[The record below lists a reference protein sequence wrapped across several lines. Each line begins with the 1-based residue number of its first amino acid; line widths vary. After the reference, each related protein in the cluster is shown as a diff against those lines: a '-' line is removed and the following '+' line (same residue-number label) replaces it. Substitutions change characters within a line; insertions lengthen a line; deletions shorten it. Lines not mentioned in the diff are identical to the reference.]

1 VIEFRKT
8 ARERAYLFALH
19 LTGDGRAE
27 VELQLQ
33 ELAELAR
40 TAGAEVVGSE
50 VQRRDAPDPALFLGK
65 GKVDELHETHHR
77 LQFDLVIFLNELS
90 PRQQRNLERALDV
103 KVLDRT
109 ELILDIFAG
118 HARTREGRLQVE
130 SAQLHH
136 VLPRL
141 AHSRD
146 YSRPGGGIGTRGPGE
161 QKLEVDRRRIRH
173 RIRELDREIKDIR
186 KHRTLH
192 RTGRRR
198 LPHQVVAI
206 VGYTNSGKSTL
217 LNALTT
223 AHVTAEDRLFATLD
237 PTTRQLRLPSHQA
250 VLLTDTVGFIQD
262 LPTDLVAAFRA
273 TLEEIHDADAL
284 LQVVDATSPAWRDH
298 LVAVGE
304 SLDDLEAL
312 DKPRLLALNKVDR
325 CEPARVRALQA
336 AVAAEQ
342 PLPVIPISALTGGG
356 LPELRTAIGE
366 LLAGDMVSVE
376 ALIPYADGARQA
388 EFHARGQVEQEEFL
402 PAGVAMR
409 GKLPRQLAARFRPYL
424 VQAAPTQGRA
434 SAAPAE
440 LQRRRPR
447 AGPAA

>member
-1 VIEFRKT
+1 MIEFRKT

-40 TAGAEVVGSE
+40 TAGADVVGSE

-65 GKVDELHETHHR
+65 GKVEELHETQHR
-77 LQFDLVIFLNELS
+77 LQFDLVIFSNELS
-90 PRQQRNLERALDV
+90 PRQQRNLERALEV
-103 KVLDRT
+103 KVVDRT
-109 ELILDIFAG
+109 ELILDIFAR

-136 VLPRL
+136 LLPRL
-141 AHSRD
+141 AHGRD
-146 YSRPGGGIGTRGPGE
+146 YSRLGGGIGTRGPGE

-173 RIRELDREIKDIR
+173 RIRELDGEIKSIR
-186 KHRTLH
+186 KHRSLH
-192 RTGRRR
+192 RSGRRR

-217 LNALTT
+217 LNALTA
-223 AHVTAEDRLFATLD
+223 AHVTAEDKLFATLD
-237 PTTRQLRLPSHQA
+237 PTTRQLHLPSHQA
-250 VLLTDTVGFIQD
+250 VLLTDTVGFIQA

-273 TLEEIHDADAL
+273 TLEEIHAADAL
-284 LQVVDATSPAWRDH
+284 LHVVDATSPAWCDH
-298 LVAVGE
+298 LIAVRE

-312 DKPRLLALNKVDR
+312 DKPRVVALNKVDR
-325 CEPARVRALQA
+325 CERARVRELRA
-336 AVAAEQ
+336 AISAEQ
-342 PLPVIPISALTGGG
+342 NLPVIPISALTGGG
-356 LPELRTAIGE
+356 LEELKTAIGE
-366 LLAGDMVSVE
+366 LLAADMVPID
-376 ALIPYADGARQA
+376 ALIPYAEGARQA
-388 EFHARGQVEQEEFL
+388 EFHARGQVEREEFL

-409 GKLPRQLAARFRPYL
+409 GKLPRGLAARFRPYL
-424 VQAAPTQGRA
+424 VLAPATERRA

-440 LQRRRPR
+440 LPPRRPR